1 MTDRNIELPLLKGK
15 PKEKYIPISVGIGIL
30 ILLILILIGFFAC
43 TFKRTIKLHYSE
55 KSNID
60 YKVYLKPN
68 DYYTEKYLGKNK
80 KYVASLI
87 DYIDTDFDYTFK
99 ADDKVDLNYTYYV
112 VAKVEVND
120 ASNKNLFTKEEIIKD
135 KITVDDIK
143 DHKINLKENIK
154 VNYGKYNKIASDFI
168 DQYKLTANARL
179 TVSLIVDINGKHQE
193 FANQLTN
200 KEVVSYKIPLTE
212 KTVDVEMDYK
222 ITNDADQVVQN
233 KVAMISN
240 KTLFTIVIVLMVVD
254 VLAIGYVIYWVIVN
268 RDNVT
273 RYTLKLQKIKKD
285 YSRYISETIITE
297 RVEDMMLTRSLR
309 IELIKNFEDLLDIR
323 DSLNKPILFHEER
336 PNEEA
341 IFYILTDRV
350 GYLYIM
356 RADELNDPKENRFK
370 TVVNKMVNSR
380 KK

>member
-1 MTDRNIELPLLKGK
+1 M
-15 PKEKYIPISVGIGIL
+15 
-30 ILLILILIGFFAC
+30 
-43 TFKRTIKLHYSE
+43 
-55 KSNID
+55 
-60 YKVYLKPN
+60 KPN

>member
-309 IELIKNFEDLLDIR
+309 IELIKKFEDLLDIR